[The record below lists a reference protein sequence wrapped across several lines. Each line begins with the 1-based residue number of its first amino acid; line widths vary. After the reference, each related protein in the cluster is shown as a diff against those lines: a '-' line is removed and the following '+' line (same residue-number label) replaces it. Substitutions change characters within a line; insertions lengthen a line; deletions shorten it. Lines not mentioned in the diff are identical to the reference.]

1 MKKTLFYACLLSVSA
16 MLFSCNPDD
25 DNNPNG
31 EGGGNIS
38 QERLSEGIYEPD
50 NKINT
55 VAHDDFVYE
64 RWSWVDR
71 KLDHIA
77 YYDGSSLTL
86 GYDGDYLSTVT
97 TENDDEPIEAR
108 FFYNGGKLS
117 NYDMYQNNALAVSVN
132 VVHNAS
138 NKISNANITISDD
151 YINMLIGDFGGMKTL
166 DNLLGKRVSQ
176 SLQNIA
182 KLKSLP
188 SSKFQISDKSV
199 TAAYSWEGDNV
210 VQEIIS
216 ANISIVISG
225 EELAVL
231 ETLFGLEIPDAIMSL
246 LGSTGLP
253 LQFALTDTLSYS
265 YDDKINPYY
274 YCWAEGVTANTLSR
288 NNPLQVSQ
296 SGSESISIS
305 MMGQVIPLQDEPYE
319 SVSSSVYTYN
329 DANCPLT
336 ITSDGSTKTITYKE

>member
-1 MKKTLFYACLLSVSA
+1 MKKTLFYACLLSASA

-25 DNNPNG
+25 NNNSNG
-31 EGGGNIS
+31 EDGGTTP

-55 VAHDDFVYE
+55 VAYDDFVDE
-64 RWSWVDR
+64 WWSWADR

-77 YYDGSSLTL
+77 YSDGLSLTL
-86 GYDGDYLSTVT
+86 GYDGDYLSTVST
-97 TENDDEPIEAR
+97 VNDDEPVEAR
-108 FFYNGGKLS
+108 FFYNSGKLS
-117 NYDMYQNNALAVSVN
+117 NYDMYYNNALALSVN
-132 VVHNAS
+132 VSHNAS

-151 YINMLIGDFGGMKTL
+151 YINMLMGDFGGMMSL

-188 SSKFQISDKSV
+188 SSKFQISDKTV
-199 TAAYSWEGDNV
+199 TASYNWEGDNV

-216 ANISIVISG
+216 ANISIILSA
-225 EELAVL
+225 EELTVL
-231 ETLFGLEIPDAIMSL
+231 ESLFGFEIPDAVMAL
-246 LGSTGLP
+246 LGSSGLP
-253 LQFALTDTLSYS
+253 LQFALSDTLFYS
-265 YDDKINPYY
+265 YDDKKNPYY

-296 SGSESISIS
+296 SGCESISIS

-319 SVSSSVYTYN
+319 SVSSVAYTYN
-329 DANCPLT
+329 DADCPLT
-336 ITSDGSTKTITYKE
+336 IISDGSTKTITYKE